1 MHVAFVHIKKKE
13 RKKEQK
19 EIEQRLAKTGLSTY
33 FMAAS
38 Y

>member
-1 MHVAFVHIKKKE
+1 MYLAFMHIKKK
-13 RKKEQK
+13 KAK